1 MQSKPAT
8 RAIDAPFYG
17 NHRRWRV
24 GCRDAAKFSVVL
36 LCVVLIPQAHLFA
49 EARANDAD
57 NHFTGFEEV
66 NAGRFDR
73 LVTNV
78 GTWSATTGQFAID
91 SKLAKN
97 GKHCLQLPGP
107 NSIVELKVEGDYST
121 ADELSFAAERWTA
134 RGPFTFRIEKLTGDT
149 WTEIFNGDSYVR
161 VGRGFLSNVKVPLG
175 SGIAH
180 RLRFIVTS
188 PANTGVLID
197 DLRIAPAKP
206 QTIVDVQVVPTTL
219 PVLVGA
225 SSCPLVKLRIETT
238 GSLDP
243 VHVKAMK
250 TTLVGTDVVSDID
263 SVHVV
268 STGASES
275 FGGRHA
281 SAKGPWVKA
290 SLEPMSVDFGSNV
303 CVLAEGI
310 QFVWVAC
317 QLKASAD
324 IDHRVGATCQAI
336 TFSNGQ
342 TFRLKNEPSAQ
353 RMGIALRNG
362 GDDGVNTYRIPG
374 LAKTNR
380 GSLIA
385 VYDVRYRNGGD
396 LPGDIDVGMSRSLDG
411 GRTWEP
417 MRIIMDMG
425 NDPAHRY
432 DGIGDPAVLVDRV
445 NGTIWV
451 AGLWSHGNRGWN
463 GSGQG
468 TSPEKTGQLLL
479 VRSDDDGVTWSK
491 PINITAQVK
500 QPDWCLLLQGPG
512 KGITMQDG
520 TLVFAAQYQDPP
532 NNKRLP
538 HSTIIYSTDRGE
550 TWQIGTGAYG
560 DTTEAQVVE
569 SQPGV
574 LMLNCRYNRAASRVV
589 MTSSDLGKTWNEHST
604 SQKAL
609 IEPYACMASLID
621 VASETNKASGWLLF
635 SNPNSTR
642 QRNHITIKGS
652 PDRGLSWPAEH
663 QVLLDEGLGGGYSC
677 MTMIDDS
684 TIGIVYE
691 GSQSHLTFQ
700 RISLNDVQQPAAPK

>member
-1 MQSKPAT
+1 MQRRRSPRGVRSA
-8 RAIDAPFYG
+8 FYG
-17 NHRRWRV
+17 NDRLSRV
-24 GCRDAAKFSVVL
+24 GYRDAAKYFVVL
-36 LCVVLIPQAHLFA
+36 LSLSLAPQTHHLA
-49 EARANDAD
+49 VATANDAD
-57 NHFTGFEEV
+57 NRFTGFEEV
-66 NAGRFDR
+66 SAGRCDR
-73 LVTNV
+73 LVTNA
-78 GTWSATTGQFAID
+78 GTWTATEGQLVID
-91 SKLAKN
+91 AKLAKS

-107 NSIVELKVEGDYST
+107 SSVVELDVAGDLSA

-134 RGPFTFRIEKLTGDT
+134 QGPFTFRIEKQTGDT
-149 WTEIFNGDSYVR
+149 WTEIFSGDDSVR

-175 SGIAH
+175 SDAKH
-180 RLRFIVTS
+180 RLRFTVTS

-206 QTIVDVQVVPTTL
+206 QTIVDVKVVPTML

-225 SSCPLVKLRIETT
+225 QSCPLVKLRIETT

-243 VHVKAMK
+243 IHVKAIK
-250 TTLVGTDVVSDID
+250 TTLAGTDVVSDIE
-263 SVHVV
+263 SAHVV
-268 STGASES
+268 STGASDA

-281 SAKGPWVKA
+281 LWQSHSVKA
-290 SLEPMSVDFGSNV
+290 SPTPMSFAFESDL
-303 CVLAEGI
+303 CVLSEGV

-317 QLKASAD
+317 QLKASAN
-324 IDHRVGATCQAI
+324 IDHRVGAACESIA
-336 TFSNGQ
+336 FSNGQ
-342 TFRLKNEPSAQ
+342 SFRFSDEPSTQ
-353 RMGIALRNG
+353 RLGVSLRNG
-362 GDDGVNTYRIPG
+362 GDEGVSTYRIPG
-374 LAKTNR
+374 LATTNQ

-432 DGIGDPAVLVDRV
+432 DGVGDPAVLVDRV
-445 NGTIWV
+445 NGAVWV

-468 TSPEKTGQLLL
+468 TSPDQTGQLLL

-500 QPDWCLLLQGPG
+500 HPDWCLLLQGPG
-512 KGITMQDG
+512 KGIAMQDG
-520 TLVFAAQYQDPP
+520 TLVFAAQYQDAPS
-532 NNKRLP
+532 NKRLP

-550 TWQIGTGAYG
+550 TWQIGTGAFG

-574 LMLNCRYNRAASRVV
+574 LMLNCRYNLAASRVV
-589 MTSSDLGKTWNEHST
+589 MTSRDLGKTWNEHST
-604 SQKAL
+604 SRKAL
-609 IEPYACMASLID
+609 IEPHACMASLID
-621 VASETNKASGWLLF
+621 VASETNRAAGWLLF

-642 QRNHITIKGS
+642 QRHRITIKGS
-652 PDRGLSWPAEH
+652 PDRGISWPAEH
-663 QVLLDEGLGGGYSC
+663 QVLLDEGLGAGYSC
-677 MTMIDDS
+677 MTMIDEE

-700 RISLNDVQQPAAPK
+700 RISLNDVQQNAAPK